1 MENKE
6 KKLFVNKTTY
16 NTDTYIEFLKFH
28 NKKYNLSYIAYTVFW
43 SMLFVFCIII
53 AFGSGM
59 RLQGVSITMILVVFI
74 IYRILR
80 PKMIVNREMKS
91 EKVSDNNTN
100 TFVFYKNQIEISN
113 KNGKFN
119 YKYMNFRKVFETKDF
134 FYLYVTRENAFLVS
148 KNTFSLGTSK
158 DFSNF
163 IKDKCKLKYKF
174 CN

>member
-16 NTDTYIEFLKFH
+16 TTDTYVDFLKFH
-28 NKKYNLSYIAYTVFW
+28 NKKYNLSYIAYTIFW
-43 SMLFVFCIII
+43 AMLFLFCIII
-53 AFGSGM
+53 AFGSKM
-59 RLQGVSITMILVVFI
+59 RLQGVSITIILVAFI

-80 PKMIVNREMKS
+80 PKMIVNKEMKS
-91 EKVSDNNTN
+91 EKISDNNTN
-100 TFVFYKNQIEISN
+100 TFIFYKSQIEISN

-119 YKYMNFRKVFETKDF
+119 YKYANFRKVFETKDF
-134 FYLYVTRENAFLVS
+134 FYLYVTREDAFLVS
-148 KNTFSLGTSK
+148 KSKFSLGNSE

-163 IKDKCKLKYKF
+163 IKNKCKLKYKL